1 MSKGPPDPR
10 SFEKMSQDIARHL
23 EGKEFSSDEEL
34 NRYLKGALDQGKP
47 PEFEPQ
53 TPEEIAQNMMYD
65 SWEISNR
72 KKRIKI
78 AYKALGVSPDCADA
92 YITLAEDEART
103 IEQVAE
109 LYQKAV
115 DAGART
121 LGEKIFK
128 ENSGHFWGAIR
139 TRPYMRARAALAQ
152 TLWEMGKHDEAI
164 AHYREMLKLNRR
176 DNQGIRYVL
185 AACLGELG
193 KWDELDR
200 FINIEW
206 RGDPMPNMGY
216 LRVLLAF
223 RKEGDSQRVR
233 RMLKNTIKQNAYLPD
248 YLIGRK
254 KIPSNL
260 PNMAALGGEDEAMC
274 CAADMI
280 KAWQKIPG
288 ALQWLYEQTGKPI
301 IVPDIPDKI
310 GPNTPCPCGSGKK
323 YKKCCGE

>member
-1 MSKGPPDPR
+1 MSKGPLDPR
-10 SFEKMSQDIARHL
+10 SFEKMSQDIARLL

-34 NRYLKGALDQGKP
+34 NRYVKGVLDKGKP

-53 TPEEIAQNMMYD
+53 TTREIAQNMMYD

-78 AYKALGVSPDCADA
+78 AYRALSVFPDCADA
-92 YITLAEDEART
+92 YITLAEDEAGT
-103 IEQVAE
+103 IEQAAE
-109 LYQKAV
+109 LYQRAV
-115 DAGART
+115 DSGARA
-121 LGEKIFK
+121 LGEKAFK
-128 ENSGHFWGAIR
+128 ENSGHFWGVVG

-152 TLWEMGKHDEAI
+152 TLWEMGKHNEALD
-164 AHYREMLKLNRR
+164 HYREMLKLNPN

-185 AACLGELG
+185 AACLGELER
-193 KWDELDR
+193 WAELDR

-206 RGDPMPNMGY
+206 RRDPMPNFGY
-216 LRVLLAF
+216 LRLLLAF
-223 RKEGDSQRVR
+223 HKEGDSPRAR
-233 RMLKNTIKQNAYLPD
+233 RMLKNASEYNKHVPD
-248 YLIGRK
+248 YLTGLK

-260 PNMAALGGEDEAMC
+260 PDQVALGGEDEAMC

-288 ALQWLYEQTGKPI
+288 ALRWLYEHTSKSI